1 MLHCELY
8 ICVFG
13 LEAYVAIYL
22 LVDLHLCCWEQCS
35 RDSSAQSHLIAVD
48 ILKQKVPQQWQ
59 SLPYFSRLE
68 KLVGVPVINVHIW
81 FDRKLST
88 ADHLLFSRS
97 EYLSVYAV
105 GFTSFYVP
113 IAVEHTMLECIAS

>member
-1 MLHCELY
+1 MRNL
-8 ICVFG
+8 G
-13 LEAYVAIYL
+13 G
-22 LVDLHLCCWEQCS
+22 
-35 RDSSAQSHLIAVD
+35 AVD

-59 SLPYFSRLE
+59 DLPYFSRLE

-97 EYLSVYAV
+97 KYLSVYAV
-105 GFTSFYVP
+105 SLHSKPLYICVLLLTQ
-113 IAVEHTMLECIAS
+113 LEKLLQPE